1 MAVLPK
7 KCCDVLKDR
16 ADPVFLLGLTN
27 EYPAVGEVIGNRLIF
42 SLPGKQRGGD

>member
-7 KCCDVLKDR
+7 ECCDVLKDR

-27 EYPAVGEVIGNRLIF
+27 QYPAFGEVIGNGLI
-42 SLPGKQRGGD
+42 LVLAWEKARRD